1 MFIKINFTYWDD
13 STNAVFI
20 FVIFPPDLKLKKK
33 KTKINKSFNKLTLRP
48 DVNMKF
54 TCAN

>member
-20 FVIFPPDLKLKKK
+20 FVIFLPDLKLKRKK
-33 KTKINKSFNKLTLRP
+33 KKISTKVLT
-48 DVNMKF
+48 N
-54 TCAN
+54 

>member
-20 FVIFPPDLKLKKK
+20 FVIFLPDLKLKNEKK
-33 KTKINKSFNKLTLRP
+33 KNQQ
-48 DVNMKF
+48 KF
-54 TCAN
+54 

>member
-20 FVIFPPDLKLKKK
+20 FVIFTPDLKLK
-33 KTKINKSFNKLTLRP
+33 TKRKMINKSFNKLTLRP
-48 DVNMKF
+48 DF
-54 TCAN
+54 

>member
-20 FVIFPPDLKLKKK
+20 FVIFPPDLKLKKQK
-33 KTKINKSFNKLTLRP
+33 EKESKVLTNCL
-48 DVNMKF
+48 
-54 TCAN
+54 